1 MAILKY
7 GLVVFGYG
15 FYVFINIVSYTHP
28 SFPGAFETKIIF
40 SLLSLFFLTIDSL
53 ILLIPEKITKRTWK
67 ELSLYTRISVV
78 LGILILPLI
87 SLYYS

>member
-7 GLVVFGYG
+7 VLAVIGYG
-15 FYVFINIVSYTHP
+15 LYVFINILSYTHP
-28 SFPGAFETKIIF
+28 SFSGPVETKIIF
-40 SLLSLFFLTIDSL
+40 SLLSLFFLTIDVL
-53 ILLIPEKITKRTWK
+53 ILLVPEKITKRTWK

-78 LGILILPLI
+78 LGVLILPLV

>member
-7 GLVVFGYG
+7 GLVVIGYG
-15 FYVFINIVSYTHP
+15 MYVFVNVLSYTHP
-28 SFPGAFETKIIF
+28 SFPGPFETKIIF

-53 ILLIPEKITKRTWK
+53 ILLFPEKITKRTWK

-78 LGILILPLI
+78 LGVLILPLI